1 MVFYVKLEVSFWFK
15 GCLSE
20 REGERER
27 ERVRAIE
34 KERERERDL
43 TGMIFR
49 VINDVQII

>member
-27 ERVRAIE
+27 ESESIR
-34 KERERERDL
+34 ERERERDL